1 MTMVGSEAKQ
11 EGPSTGIHRGLSAK
25 EDRFAR
31 EYVVDLEKREA
42 AIRAG
47 YSKRGAAAQASRL
60 LNRAKVVDRIAE
72 LQAALAGRIDLNAEG
87 VVRQLMKDHKLAQD
101 AGHHSAAVRATE
113 LLGKRLGLWIDR
125 VRTEAELQSDDE
137 LASEVIDAAVVLAK
151 GDKALKARLVAALGI
166 LDIVPGRRS
175 EEARP
180 AGR

>member
-1 MTMVGSEAKQ
+1 MSEL
-11 EGPSTGIHRGLSAK
+11 EGGKSLAADVKSRKCNAK

-31 EYVVDLEKREA
+31 EYVVDLEPKKA

-47 YSKRGAAAQASRL
+47 YAKKAAGAQATRL
-60 LNRAKVVDRIAE
+60 LTRVWVKDRIAG
-72 LQAALAGRIDLNAEG
+72 LQAALAGRMDLTADG
-87 VVRQLMKDHKLAQD
+87 VVKQLMKDHKLAQD

-125 VRTEAELQSDDE
+125 VRTAAELQSDDE
-137 LASEVIDAAVVLAK
+137 LASEVIDAAVALAK

-166 LDIVPGRRS
+166 LDVVPERRS

-180 AGR
+180 VNP

>member
-1 MTMVGSEAKQ
+1 MSQLEGGNGSSSDAK
-11 EGPSTGIHRGLSAK
+11 PRKCNAK

-31 EYVVDLEKREA
+31 EFVIDLEKRNA

-47 YSKRGAAAQASRL
+47 YAKKAATAQATRL
-60 LNRAKVVDRIAE
+60 LGRAWVQDRIAE
-72 LQAALAGRIDLNAEG
+72 LQAALAGRMDLTADG
-87 VVRQLMKDHKLAQD
+87 VIAQLMKDHKLAQE

-137 LASEVIDAAVVLAK
+137 LASEVIDAAVTLAK

-166 LDIVPGRRS
+166 LDVVPEHRS
-175 EEARP
+175 EKVETLNP
-180 AGR
+180 

>member
-1 MTMVGSEAKQ
+1 MQ
-11 EGPSTGIHRGLSAK
+11 EGKSASANTSGRKCSVK

-31 EYVVDLEKREA
+31 EFVIDLEKRNA

-47 YSKRGAAAQASRL
+47 YAKKAATAQATRL
-60 LNRAKVVDRIAE
+60 LGRPWVQERIAE
-72 LQAALAGRIDLNAEG
+72 LQAALAGRMDLTADG
-87 VVRQLMKDHKLAQD
+87 VVKQLMKDHKLAQD

-166 LDIVPGRRS
+166 LDVVPKRRS

-180 AGR
+180 VSP